1 MSFQPF
7 SAAILAIAIVF
18 TGGLE
23 LSAQVRVPPR
33 PRTPTP
39 RVTVPKVTTAKPSAP
54 TRVVPSSST
63 NKTNLSSAGRRGR
76 QQHLRNQLNNPN
88 VSKADKGWIKS
99 ELNQIDRGNRKS
111 IRVPPG
117 KELAHQRGRE
127 AAKGYSYEHS
137 QLNLAKDHR
146 RQHYYDKQGRLNKER
161 PITRPSTSSPAGTPS
176 NKPTTSSVNI
186 PSQSRS
192 NRINNPSANKPQPTN
207 NTYKP
212 STTINRPSS
221 MGKR

>member
-1 MSFQPF
+1 MPLKPL
-7 SAAILAIAIVF
+7 SAAILAIAIVLA
-18 TGGLE
+18 GSLE

-39 RVTVPKVTTAKPSAP
+39 RVTVPKVTTSKPSVP
-54 TRVVPSSST
+54 NRVAPSSTT
-63 NKTNLSSAGRRGR
+63 NKSNLSTIGRSGR
-76 QQHLRNQLNNPN
+76 QQHLRNQVNNPN

-99 ELNQIDRGNRKS
+99 ELNQIDRGNRKT

-161 PITRPSTSSPAGTPS
+161 PISRPSTSSPIGTS
-176 NKPTTSSVNI
+176 TNKPSAPSVKPPSPSS
-186 PSQSRS
+186 S
-192 NRINNPSANKPQPTN
+192 RINNPSLNKTQPTN

-221 MGKR
+221 LGKR